1 MSIEVSL
8 LPSHRDWEIVLRS
21 PSTFYISKRWSPGP
35 WKRHFLGCKTG
46 KRLGGDLHTYQR
58 GRKRIYNYK
67 FSKVNAL
74 KNNRGLRPRIMK
86 EACLKFSQVEGNFR
100 ASCSDLRYWTCTN
113 VNTSDSSGHQN
124 CDTQYINSGKISVL
138 CSPTLLCTFLP
149 FCGIS
154 HLNSWSLSHGLTT
167 LVSPENLLELQNL
180 RLHPW
185 FMKQDLGS
193 AVEQDPQVN
202 PVHLKVSE
210 ALPGIVCLLLI
221 QPLQTFSNSTGS
233 WLQIYEIANS

>member
-1 MSIEVSL
+1 
-8 LPSHRDWEIVLRS
+8 
-21 PSTFYISKRWSPGP
+21 
-35 WKRHFLGCKTG
+35 
-46 KRLGGDLHTYQR
+46 
-58 GRKRIYNYK
+58 
-67 FSKVNAL
+67 
-74 KNNRGLRPRIMK
+74 MK

-113 VNTSDSSGHQN
+113 VNTLDSSGHQQN
-124 CDTQYINSGKISVL
+124 CDTQYINSGKIFVL

-154 HLNSWSLSHGLTT
+154 HLNSWSLSYGLMI

-180 RLHPW
+180 KLHPW

-193 AVEQDPQVN
+193 AFEPDPQVN
-202 PVHLKVSE
+202 PVLLKVWE
-210 ALPGIVCLLLI
+210 ALLGMVCLLLTHFH
-221 QPLQTFSNSTGS
+221 QTFSNSTGS